1 MCSSVIFVAAA
12 NGPNP
17 RSMAGWRAPESR
29 LARPAESPA
38 ARRRR
43 PRRGGVLRSR
53 RRRPLPR
60 RARGPATGQQAS
72 SLVKALLLEE
82 GGRGAHTNRSLRA
95 HARTR
100 SHGRRTP
107 LRIMPAGRPGRRGTQ
122 LGGVAPAADRP
133 SESPAASARYRND
146 LYGRAGENASFEA
159 AEPLEMPKRARFPP
173 PPPSPTKPSPP
184 PPPPPPTA
192 TVRRHTVARD
202 TL

>member
-17 RSMAGWRAPESR
+17 RSMAGWRAPESG
-29 LARPAESPA
+29 AASPPAPG
-38 ARRRR
+38 RR
-43 PRRGGVLRSR
+43 PPLAATSALAPPGARAGYRTAGKLPSKGLTAGG
-53 RRRPLPR
+53 
-60 RARGPATGQQAS
+60 
-72 SLVKALLLEE
+72 